1 MQAPRPDLEAVL
13 SSLTP
18 RERQIVT
25 YVAAGRPNKV
35 IAIDLGISL
44 RTVEAHR
51 SRIFTKLQV
60 RNAMQLACRLCEH
73 GRSGASPVPGAAD
86 TDREHALI
94 PMPLAGSASPSYVL
108 HEAPGPEYGRCLAS
122 SASSSSSSFS
132 YPGADPGR
140 DTD

>member
-73 GRSGASPVPGAAD
+73 GRSGASPVPGAVGPD
-86 TDREHALI
+86 TGHAHALI
-94 PMPLAGSASPSYVL
+94 PMAPSGGAIPSYVL
-108 HEAPGPEYGRCLAS
+108 HEGAGPEYGRCQAGLPPPHS
-122 SASSSSSSFS
+122 D
-132 YPGADPGR
+132 PGAGLGHDDGS
-140 DTD
+140 

>member
-86 TDREHALI
+86 VEREHALI
-94 PMPLAGSASPSYVL
+94 PMPLAGSAGPSYVL

-122 SASSSSSSFS
+122 SAPFHTD
-132 YPGADPGR
+132 PGADPGR
-140 DTD
+140 DAG

>member
-1 MQAPRPDLEAVL
+1 MQAPRSDLEAVL

-51 SRIFTKLQV
+51 SRIFAKLQV

-73 GRSGASPVPGAAD
+73 GRSGTSPVPGAAGP
-86 TDREHALI
+86 DRGHALI
-94 PMPLAGSASPSYVL
+94 SMPLPASAGPSYVL
-108 HEAPGPEYGRCLAS
+108 HEPPGPAYSPCLAS
-122 SASSSSSSFS
+122 PAARHSGL
-132 YPGADPGR
+132 GADPDG
-140 DTD
+140 DAG

>member
-44 RTVEAHR
+44 RTVEA
-51 SRIFTKLQV
+51 IV
-60 RNAMQLACRLCEH
+60 P
-73 GRSGASPVPGAAD
+73 AS
-86 TDREHALI
+86 
-94 PMPLAGSASPSYVL
+94 SPSCKSAMPCNWPAGFANTDVP
-108 HEAPGPEYGRCLAS
+108 APRPCLARPDRT
-122 SASSSSSSFS
+122 A
-132 YPGADPGR
+132 R
-140 DTD
+140 MH

>member
-73 GRSGASPVPGAAD
+73 GRSGASPVPGA
-86 TDREHALI
+86 DREHALI
-94 PMPLAGSASPSYVL
+94 PMPLAGGASPSYVL

-132 YPGADPGR
+132 DPGADPSR